1 MIRFF
6 YALVKL
12 CNISNTKTM
21 DNLEYLCDHRDKQDR
36 QSLATLLM
44 KHTELL
50 SLNCEIVAETG
61 TDEEID
67 SLLALLRG
75 INDRFKDL

>member
-1 MIRFF
+1 MRFV
-6 YALVKL
+6 ATSKRILVYYL
-12 CNISNTKTM
+12 VM

-44 KHTELL
+44 KHSELL

-61 TDEEID
+61 TDEEIIKT
-67 SLLALLRG
+67 
-75 INDRFKDL
+75 INKLYFSKVDDE

>member
-1 MIRFF
+1 
-6 YALVKL
+6 
-12 CNISNTKTM
+12 M

-50 SLNCEIVAETG
+50 NLNCEIVAETG

-75 INDRFKDL
+75 INDRYKDL

>member
-1 MIRFF
+1 
-6 YALVKL
+6 
-12 CNISNTKTM
+12 M

-36 QSLATLLM
+36 QSLATSLM

-61 TDEEID
+61 TDKEID

-75 INDRFKDL
+75 INNRYKDL

>member
-1 MIRFF
+1 
-6 YALVKL
+6 
-12 CNISNTKTM
+12 M

-61 TDEEID
+61 TDKEID

-75 INDRFKDL
+75 INNRYKDL

>member
-1 MIRFF
+1 M
-6 YALVKL
+6 K
-12 CNISNTKTM
+12 S
-21 DNLEYLCDHRDKQDR
+21 LEYLSDYRKKQDR
-36 QSLATLLM
+36 QSLATSLM

-61 TDEEID
+61 TNEEID

-75 INDRFKDL
+75 INDRYKHL

>member
-1 MIRFF
+1 
-6 YALVKL
+6 
-12 CNISNTKTM
+12 
-21 DNLEYLCDHRDKQDR
+21 
-36 QSLATLLM
+36 M

-61 TDEEID
+61 TYEEID

-75 INDRFKDL
+75 INNRYA

>member
-1 MIRFF
+1 MG
-6 YALVKL
+6 
-12 CNISNTKTM
+12 NTKTM
-21 DNLEYLCDHRDKQDR
+21 DNLEYLCDYRDKQDR
-36 QSLATLLM
+36 QSLAALLM

-50 SLNCEIVAETG
+50 SLNCEILAETG

-75 INDRFKDL
+75 INDRYA

>member
-1 MIRFF
+1 MG
-6 YALVKL
+6 
-12 CNISNTKTM
+12 NTKTM
-21 DNLEYLCDHRDKQDR
+21 DNLEYLCDHREKQDR

-75 INDRFKDL
+75 INNRYA

>member
-1 MIRFF
+1 MRFV
-6 YALVKL
+6 ATSKRILVYYL
-12 CNISNTKTM
+12 VM

-44 KHTELL
+44 KHSELL

-75 INDRFKDL
+75 INNRYA

>member
-1 MIRFF
+1 
-6 YALVKL
+6 
-12 CNISNTKTM
+12 M

-36 QSLATLLM
+36 QSLAASLM
-44 KHTELL
+44 KHIELL
-50 SLNCEIVAETG
+50 GLNCEIVAETG

-75 INDRFKDL
+75 INNRYKDL

>member
-1 MIRFF
+1 
-6 YALVKL
+6 
-12 CNISNTKTM
+12 M
-21 DNLEYLCDHRDKQDR
+21 DNLEYLCDHRDKQDS
-36 QSLATLLM
+36 QSLATLLK

-75 INDRFKDL
+75 INNRYA

>member
-1 MIRFF
+1 
-6 YALVKL
+6 
-12 CNISNTKTM
+12 
-21 DNLEYLCDHRDKQDR
+21 
-36 QSLATLLM
+36 M

-75 INDRFKDL
+75 INDRYE